1 MGGLIGNVSGNK
13 NGLMPYSFYN
23 NFFSTTNP
31 NGARWYKV
39 FSGEF
44 NGFHG
49 MLIEAYRH
57 KRNSKVNSR
66 RKILMQLDNIN
77 ATYIVLD
84 GDDAN
89 LIGYVVS
96 GSVIDIYLKSST
108 DENNEHVISNIYS
121 SAINNVKN
129 PQTQYEHEPSGIT
142 YL

>member
-1 MGGLIGNVSGNK
+1 
-13 NGLMPYSFYN
+13 MPYSFYN
-23 NFFSTTNP
+23 NFFITTNP
-31 NGARWYKV
+31 NGVRWYKV

-49 MLIEAYRH
+49 MLIESYRH

-129 PQTQYEHEPSGIT
+129 PQTQYEQEPSGIT

>member
-1 MGGLIGNVSGNK
+1 
-13 NGLMPYSFYN
+13 
-23 NFFSTTNP
+23 
-31 NGARWYKV
+31 
-39 FSGEF
+39 
-44 NGFHG
+44 
-49 MLIEAYRH
+49 
-57 KRNSKVNSR
+57 
-66 RKILMQLDNIN
+66 MQLDNIN